1 MAKRGSLKADFM
13 ANESYNRALKR
24 AMSLCAGREICLS
37 DIKQKLNA
45 WGVEDQDKQKIINRL
60 IEDKFIDDRRYA
72 LAFVKDKF
80 TYNKWGKIKLS
91 AALRMKN
98 IAVESIREALDSI
111 DEEIY
116 RAALKSII
124 TNHRKTL
131 KSKSPYDLKG
141 KLLRYGLS
149 KGFESHLIY
158 DLLNEDE

>member
-80 TYNKWGKIKLS
+80 TYNNWGKIQLS
-91 AALRMKN
+91 AALRIKN

>member
-1 MAKRGSLKADFM
+1 M
-13 ANESYNRALKR
+13 ANELYNIALKK
-24 AMSLCAGREICLS
+24 AMSLCAAREICLS
-37 DIKQKLNA
+37 DIKQKLNT
-45 WGVEDQDKQKIINRL
+45 WGVEDGDKQKIINRL
-60 IEDKFIDDRRYA
+60 INDKFIDERRYA

-80 TYNKWGKIKLS
+80 RYNKWGKIKLS

-98 IAVESIREALDSI
+98 IADETIREALDSI

-131 KSKSPYDLKG
+131 KSRSLYDLKG

>member
-1 MAKRGSLKADFM
+1 MAKIGSLKVNFM
-13 ANESYNRALKR
+13 ANNFYNIALKR

-60 IEDKFIDDRRYA
+60 IDDKFIDESRYA

-80 TYNKWGKIKLS
+80 RYNKWGKIKLS
-91 AALRMKN
+91 SALRMKN
-98 IAVESIREALDSI
+98 IADETIREAIDSI
-111 DEEIY
+111 DEEVY
-116 RAALKSII
+116 QAVLKSII

-131 KSKSPYDLKG
+131 KSKNLYDLKG

-158 DLLNEDE
+158 DLLNENE

>member
-1 MAKRGSLKADFM
+1 MARTGSLKPDFM
-13 ANESYNRALKR
+13 SNESYNRALKR

-37 DIKQKLNA
+37 DIKQKLNG
-45 WGVEDQDKQKIINRL
+45 WGVEDQDKQKIIDRL
-60 IEDKFIDDRRYA
+60 IDDKFIDERRYA

-80 TYNKWGKIKLS
+80 LYNKWGKIKLS

-98 IAVESIREALDSI
+98 IADDAIREALDSI

-131 KSKSPYDLKG
+131 KSRSLYDLKG
-141 KLLRYGLS
+141 KLLRYGMS

-158 DLLNEDE
+158 DLLNEDV

>member
-1 MAKRGSLKADFM
+1 MARIGSLKVNFM
-13 ANESYNRALKR
+13 ANELYNTALKR
-24 AMSLCAGREICLS
+24 AMSLCAGREVCLS

-45 WGVEDQDKQKIINRL
+45 WGVEDEDKQKIINRL
-60 IEDKFIDDRRYA
+60 INDKFIDERRYA

-80 TYNKWGKIKLS
+80 RYNKWGKIKLS

-98 IAVESIREALDSI
+98 IADETIREALDSI

-124 TNHRKTL
+124 TNRRKTL
-131 KSKSPYDLKG
+131 KSRSLYDLKG

>member
-1 MAKRGSLKADFM
+1 M
-13 ANESYNRALKR
+13 ANELYNTALKR

-37 DIKQKLNA
+37 DIKQKLNG
-45 WGVEDQDKQKIINRL
+45 WGVEDGDKQKIINRL
-60 IEDKFIDDRRYA
+60 INDKFIDERRYA

-80 TYNKWGKIKLS
+80 KYNKWGKIKLS

-98 IAVESIREALDSI
+98 IADETIREALDSI

-124 TNHRKTL
+124 TNRRKTL
-131 KSKSPYDLKG
+131 KSRSLYDLKG

>member
-1 MAKRGSLKADFM
+1 M